1 MLRSPEDEPTFVWFC
16 TNVCLCVSD
25 AQSVLKVIFRRKLTL
40 GEVGRMLT
48 DSQHLQGGL

>member
-1 MLRSPEDEPTFVWFC
+1 MLRSPEDEPIFVWFC

-25 AQSVLKVIFRRKLTL
+25 AQSVKSFSEENVTL
-40 GEVGRMLT
+40 GKVGRMLS